1 MSDQADT
8 IHHLAEQLG
17 LELKAID
24 IYLLLLKQGPQT
36 ALAISRQLHIGRTQV
51 YRLLDTLKQPG
62 LVEPQLRSRGYQFA
76 ASPPD
81 QFQHLVADREQ
92 QLATIKQDLPSLIS
106 QLSSLTTPDG
116 QRSRIVTYQGLEGL
130 KQVSYNITKA
140 RDLLRVWEVAH
151 LSDFLPHDY
160 AEMIRSKLV
169 ENQITTHDITNQSS
183 FPDFTKVQAMVSQ
196 YSQYR
201 YIDPQVLQI
210 EFESLIY
217 NDVYAIYSY
226 QPDQIF
232 CVEIYNPHLAQMQ
245 KQIFDYIWTQA
256 QPMTTISPGGAA
268 KVVN

>member
-1 MSDQADT
+1 MSEQTDS
-8 IHHLAEQLG
+8 IHQLGKQLG
-17 LELKAID
+17 LESKAID

-36 ALAISRQLHIGRTQV
+36 ALKISRQLHLGRTQV
-51 YRLLDTLKQPG
+51 YRLLDTLKLHH

-76 ASPPD
+76 ASTPD
-81 QFQHLVADREQ
+81 QFEQLVSEHEQ
-92 QLATIKQDLPSLIS
+92 QISTLKQDLPSLIS
-106 QLSSLTTPDG
+106 QLNSIPTPDG
-116 QRSRIVTYQGLEGL
+116 KRSRIVTYQGLEGL
-130 KQVSYNITKA
+130 KQVSYNATKA
-140 RDLLRVWEVAH
+140 RDHLRVWEVAH

-160 AEMIRSKLV
+160 AEMIRNKLV
-169 ENQITTHDITNQSS
+169 ENQITTHDITNKSS
-183 FPDFTKVQAMVSQ
+183 FPDFTEVHQMISQ

-256 QPMTTISPGGAA
+256 QPMTTISPRGAA
-268 KVVN
+268 KVIL